1 MKKLTNVRVFLA
13 QRRSTSQGIRLLMR
27 KCVIMSEQILAVVLR
42 MCTLVAVVALVR
54 LPDGR
59 VAKRLILK
67 TVGKIGSTQNL
78 APGLKPG
85 ASIFTA

>member
-67 TVGKIGSTQNL
+67 TVGKIGPTQNP
-78 APGLKPG
+78 APGFKPG